1 MSRNLLGAFGRK
13 LDKKLR
19 KWMMI
24 LIVVLAA
31 AVAVLVAQRVNE
43 HRKKPEPQVL
53 TVSTLTDMIPVSD
66 LSTVTST
73 YNGVAQVMNEKNPD
87 KLDYYVAYEA
97 QAQAGV
103 NFDELKPEIDEA
115 SKTVTIRVP
124 AAHFMDAD
132 VDVSSLD
139 FMFNSKKANTSGVT
153 ERAYKA
159 CQEDADRECSSSKAI
174 LELAR
179 ENAVNA
185 VEALTRP
192 LIEQLY
198 PEYTLVVE

>member
-1 MSRNLLGAFGRK
+1 MSKDRLGAFGRT
-13 LDKKLR
+13 LDRKLR

-31 AVAVLVAQRVNE
+31 AVAVLVALRVNE
-43 HRKKPEPQVL
+43 HRKKPEAQVL

-73 YNGVAQVMNEKNPD
+73 YNGVAEVMNEKNPD

-97 QAQAGV
+97 QVQAGV
-103 NFDELKPEIDEA
+103 DFAGLQPEVDEA

-124 AAHFMDAD
+124 DAYFKKAN
-132 VDVSSLD
+132 VDMASLD

-159 CQEDADRECSSSKAI
+159 CQEDADRECSSSEAI

>member
-1 MSRNLLGAFGRK
+1 MSKNLWGAFSRK

-19 KWMMI
+19 KWTMI

-31 AVAVLVAQRVNE
+31 AVVVLVALRVNE
-43 HRKKPEPQVL
+43 HRKKTEPQVL

-103 NFDELKPEIDEA
+103 NFDELQPEIDEA

-124 AAHFMDAD
+124 AAHFMDAN
-132 VDVSSLD
+132 VDVSSMD
-139 FMFNSKKANTSGVT
+139 FMFNNKKADTFGVT

-159 CQEDADRECSSSKAI
+159 CQEDADRECSRCEAI

-179 ENAVNA
+179 ENAVNT

-192 LIEQLY
+192 LVEQLY

>member
-1 MSRNLLGAFGRK
+1 MSRNLLEAFGRK

-87 KLDYYVAYEA
+87 KLDYYVSYKAKV
-97 QAQAGV
+97 QAGV
-103 NFDELKPEIDEA
+103 DFADLQPEIDEA

-124 AAHFMDAD
+124 EACFKKAN
-132 VDVSSLD
+132 VDMASLD
-139 FMFNSKKANTSGVT
+139 FMFNSKKADTSGVT

-159 CQEDADRECSSSKAI
+159 CQEDAERECSSSEAI

>member
-97 QAQAGV
+97 QVQAGV
-103 NFDELKPEIDEA
+103 NFDELQPEIDEA

-124 AAHFMDAD
+124 DACFKKAN
-132 VDVSSLD
+132 VDMASLD

-159 CQEDADRECSSSKAI
+159 CQEDADRECSCSEAI

-179 ENAVNA
+179 ENAVNT

-192 LIEQLY
+192 LVEQLY

>member
-103 NFDELKPEIDEA
+103 NFNELQPEIDEA

-124 AAHFMDAD
+124 DAYFKKAN
-132 VDVSSLD
+132 VDMASLD

-159 CQEDADRECSSSKAI
+159 CQEDAERECSCSEAI

-179 ENAVNA
+179 ENAVNT

-192 LIEQLY
+192 LVEQLY

>member
-1 MSRNLLGAFGRK
+1 MSRNLLEAFGRK

-31 AVAVLVAQRVNE
+31 AVAVLVALRVNE

-103 NFDELKPEIDEA
+103 NFDELQPEIDEA
-115 SKTVTIRVP
+115 SKTVTIRDP
-124 AAHFMDAD
+124 AAHFMDAN

-139 FMFNSKKANTSGVT
+139 FMFNNKKADTSGVT

-159 CQEDADRECSSSKAI
+159 CQEDADRECSRCEAI

-179 ENAVNA
+179 ENAVNT

-192 LIEQLY
+192 LVEQLY

>member
-1 MSRNLLGAFGRK
+1 MSRNLWGAFSRK

-31 AVAVLVAQRVNE
+31 AVVVLVALRVNE
-43 HRKKPEPQVL
+43 HRNKPEPQVL

-97 QAQAGV
+97 QVQAGV
-103 NFDELKPEIDEA
+103 DFADLQPEVDEA

-124 AAHFMDAD
+124 AAHFMDAN

-139 FMFNSKKANTSGVT
+139 FMFNNKKADTSGVT

-159 CQEDADRECSSSKAI
+159 CQEDADRECSCSEAI

-179 ENAVNA
+179 ENAVNT

-192 LIEQLY
+192 LVEQLY

>member
-1 MSRNLLGAFGRK
+1 M
-13 LDKKLR
+13 
-19 KWMMI
+19 
-24 LIVVLAA
+24 
-31 AVAVLVAQRVNE
+31 LVAQRVNE

-103 NFDELKPEIDEA
+103 NFDELQPEIDEA

-124 AAHFMDAD
+124 AAHFMDAN

-159 CQEDADRECSSSKAI
+159 CQEDADRECSRCEAI

-179 ENAVNA
+179 ENAVNT

-192 LIEQLY
+192 LVEQLY

>member
-1 MSRNLLGAFGRK
+1 MSRNLLGAFSRK

-31 AVAVLVAQRVNE
+31 AVAVLVALRVNE
-43 HRKKPEPQVL
+43 HRNKPEPQVL

-73 YNGVAQVMNEKNPD
+73 YNGVAEVMNEKNPD

-97 QAQAGV
+97 KVQAGV
-103 NFDELKPEIDEA
+103 NFDELQSEVDEA

-124 AAHFMDAD
+124 DAYFKKAN

-159 CQEDADRECSSSKAI
+159 CQEDADRECSSSEAI

>member
-1 MSRNLLGAFGRK
+1 MSKDRLGAFGRT
-13 LDKKLR
+13 LDRKLR

-31 AVAVLVAQRVNE
+31 AVAVLVALRVNE
-43 HRKKPEPQVL
+43 HRKKPEAQVL

-73 YNGVAQVMNEKNPD
+73 YNGVAEVMNEKNPD

-97 QAQAGV
+97 KVQAGV
-103 NFDELKPEIDEA
+103 DFDELQPEVDEA

-124 AAHFMDAD
+124 DAYFKKAN
-132 VDVSSLD
+132 VDMASLD

-159 CQEDADRECSSSKAI
+159 CQEDADRECSSSEAI

>member
-1 MSRNLLGAFGRK
+1 MSRNLLEAFGRK

-31 AVAVLVAQRVNE
+31 VVAVNE

-53 TVSTLTDMIPVSD
+53 TVSTLTDMIPVSN

-103 NFDELKPEIDEA
+103 NFNELQPEVDEA

-124 AAHFMDAD
+124 AAHFMDAN

-139 FMFNSKKANTSGVT
+139 FMFNNKKADTSGVT

-159 CQEDADRECSSSKAI
+159 CQEDADRECSSSEAI

>member
-1 MSRNLLGAFGRK
+1 MSRNLLGAFSRK

-43 HRKKPEPQVL
+43 HRNKPEPQVL

-103 NFDELKPEIDEA
+103 NFG
-115 SKTVTIRVP
+115 RV
-124 AAHFMDAD
+124 AARD
-132 VDVSSLD
+132 
-139 FMFNSKKANTSGVT
+139 
-153 ERAYKA
+153 
-159 CQEDADRECSSSKAI
+159 
-174 LELAR
+174 
-179 ENAVNA
+179 
-185 VEALTRP
+185 
-192 LIEQLY
+192 
-198 PEYTLVVE
+198 

>member
-1 MSRNLLGAFGRK
+1 MSRNLLEAFGRK

-31 AVAVLVAQRVNE
+31 AVAVLVAQRVDG

-103 NFDELKPEIDEA
+103 NFNELQPEIDEA

-124 AAHFMDAD
+124 AAHFMDAN

-139 FMFNSKKANTSGVT
+139 FMFNNKKADTSGVT

-159 CQEDADRECSSSKAI
+159 CQEDADRECSRCEAI
-174 LELAR
+174 LKLAR
-179 ENAVNA
+179 ENAVNT

-192 LIEQLY
+192 LVEQLY

>member
-1 MSRNLLGAFGRK
+1 MSRNLLEAFGRK

-97 QAQAGV
+97 QVQAGV
-103 NFDELKPEIDEA
+103 DFADLQPEVDEA

-124 AAHFMDAD
+124 AAHFKKAN

-139 FMFNSKKANTSGVT
+139 FMFNNKKANTSGVT

-159 CQEDADRECSSSKAI
+159 CQEDADRECSRCEAI

-179 ENAVNA
+179 ENAVNT

-192 LIEQLY
+192 LVEQLY

>member
-1 MSRNLLGAFGRK
+1 MSRNLLEAFGRK

-97 QAQAGV
+97 KVQAGV
-103 NFDELKPEIDEA
+103 NFDELQPEIDEA

-124 AAHFMDAD
+124 DAYFKKAN

-159 CQEDADRECSSSKAI
+159 CQEDADRECSSSEAI

-179 ENAVNA
+179 ENAVNT

-192 LIEQLY
+192 LVEQLY

>member
-1 MSRNLLGAFGRK
+1 MSRNLLGAFSRK

-103 NFDELKPEIDEA
+103 NFNELQPEIDEA

-124 AAHFMDAD
+124 AAHFMDAN

-139 FMFNSKKANTSGVT
+139 FMFNNKKGDTSGVT

-159 CQEDADRECSSSKAI
+159 CQEDAERECSSSEAI
-174 LELAR
+174 LKLAR

-192 LIEQLY
+192 LVEQLY
-198 PEYTLVVE
+198 PEYTLVVA

>member
-1 MSRNLLGAFGRK
+1 MSKERLGAFGRA
-13 LDKKLR
+13 LDRKLR

-31 AVAVLVAQRVNE
+31 AVAVLVALRVNE
-43 HRKKPEPQVL
+43 HRKKPEAQVL

-73 YNGVAQVMNEKNPD
+73 YNGVAEVMNEKNPD

-97 QAQAGV
+97 KVQAGV
-103 NFDELKPEIDEA
+103 DFADLQPEIDEA

-124 AAHFMDAD
+124 DAYYMDAD
-132 VDVSSLD
+132 VDMASLD

-159 CQEDADRECSSSKAI
+159 CQEDADRECGSSEAI

>member
-1 MSRNLLGAFGRK
+1 MSKDWLGAFGRA
-13 LDKKLR
+13 LDRKLR

-31 AVAVLVAQRVNE
+31 AVAVLVALRVNE
-43 HRKKPEPQVL
+43 HRKKPEAQVL

-73 YNGVAQVMNEKNPD
+73 YNGVAEVMNEKNPD

-97 QAQAGV
+97 KVQAGV
-103 NFDELKPEIDEA
+103 DFANLQPEIDEA

-124 AAHFMDAD
+124 DAYYMDAD
-132 VDVSSLD
+132 VDMASLD
-139 FMFNSKKANTSGVT
+139 FMFNRKKANTSGVT

-159 CQEDADRECSSSKAI
+159 CQEDADRECGSSEAI

>member
-73 YNGVAQVMNEKNPD
+73 YNGVAQVMNETNPD

-97 QAQAGV
+97 KVQAGV
-103 NFDELKPEIDEA
+103 DFADLQPEIDEA

-124 AAHFMDAD
+124 AAHFMDAT

-139 FMFNSKKANTSGVT
+139 FMFNSKKADTSGVT

-159 CQEDADRECSSSKAI
+159 CQEDAERECSSSEAI
-174 LELAR
+174 LKLAR

-198 PEYTLVVE
+198 PQYTLVVE

>member
-103 NFDELKPEIDEA
+103 NFDELQPEIDEA

-124 AAHFMDAD
+124 AAHFMDAN

-139 FMFNSKKANTSGVT
+139 FMFNNKKADTSGVT

-159 CQEDADRECSSSKAI
+159 CQEDADCECSCSEAI

-179 ENAVNA
+179 ENAVNT

-192 LIEQLY
+192 LVEQLY

>member
-1 MSRNLLGAFGRK
+1 MSKNLWGAFGRK

-24 LIVVLAA
+24 LIVVLAV
-31 AVAVLVAQRVNE
+31 AVAVLVALRVNE
-43 HRKKPEPQVL
+43 HRNKPEPQVL

-103 NFDELKPEIDEA
+103 NFDELQPEIDEA

-124 AAHFMDAD
+124 AAHFMDAN

-139 FMFNSKKANTSGVT
+139 FMFNNKKANTSGVT

-159 CQEDADRECSSSKAI
+159 CQEDADRECSRCEAI

-179 ENAVNA
+179 ENAVNT

-192 LIEQLY
+192 LVEQLY

>member
-103 NFDELKPEIDEA
+103 NFNELQPEIDEA

-124 AAHFMDAD
+124 DAYFKKAN
-132 VDVSSLD
+132 VDMASLD
-139 FMFNSKKANTSGVT
+139 FMFNNKKADTSGVT

-159 CQEDADRECSSSKAI
+159 CQEDADRECSCSEAI

-179 ENAVNA
+179 ENAVNT

-192 LIEQLY
+192 LVEQLY

>member
-1 MSRNLLGAFGRK
+1 MSKDWLGAFGRA
-13 LDKKLR
+13 LDRKLR
-19 KWMMI
+19 KWMMR

-31 AVAVLVAQRVNE
+31 AVAVLVALRVNE
-43 HRKKPEPQVL
+43 HRKKPEAQVL

-73 YNGVAQVMNEKNPD
+73 YNGVAEVMNEKNPD

-97 QAQAGV
+97 KVQAGV
-103 NFDELKPEIDEA
+103 DFADLQPEIDEA

-124 AAHFMDAD
+124 DAYFKKAN
-132 VDVSSLD
+132 VDMASLD

-159 CQEDADRECSSSKAI
+159 CQEDADRECSSSEAI

-179 ENAVNA
+179 ENAENA

>member
-1 MSRNLLGAFGRK
+1 MSRNLLGAFSRK

-19 KWMMI
+19 KWMMN

-103 NFDELKPEIDEA
+103 NFDELQPEIDEA

-124 AAHFMDAD
+124 DAHFMDAN

-139 FMFNSKKANTSGVT
+139 FMFNNKKADTSGVT

-159 CQEDADRECSSSKAI
+159 CQEDAERECSSSEAI
-174 LELAR
+174 LKLAR

-198 PEYTLVVE
+198 PEYTLVVA

>member
-1 MSRNLLGAFGRK
+1 MSKDRLGAFGRA
-13 LDKKLR
+13 LDRKLR

-31 AVAVLVAQRVNE
+31 AVAVLVALRVNE
-43 HRKKPEPQVL
+43 HRKKSEAQVL

-66 LSTVTST
+66 LSAVTST
-73 YNGVAQVMNEKNPD
+73 YNGVAEVMNEKNPD
-87 KLDYYVAYEA
+87 KMDYYVAYEA
-97 QAQAGV
+97 QVQAGV
-103 NFDELKPEIDEA
+103 DFADLQPEIDEA

-124 AAHFMDAD
+124 DAYFKKAN
-132 VDVSSLD
+132 VDMASLD

-159 CQEDADRECSSSKAI
+159 CQEDADRECSSSEAI

>member
-73 YNGVAQVMNEKNPD
+73 YNGVAEVMNEKNPD

-97 QAQAGV
+97 KVQAWV
-103 NFDELKPEIDEA
+103 NFDELQPEIDEA

-124 AAHFMDAD
+124 DAYFKKAN
-132 VDVSSLD
+132 VDMASLD
-139 FMFNSKKANTSGVT
+139 FMFNNKKADTSGVT

-159 CQEDADRECSSSKAI
+159 CQEDADRECSCSEAI

-192 LIEQLY
+192 LVEQLY

>member
-73 YNGVAQVMNEKNPD
+73 YNGVAEVMNEKNPD

-97 QAQAGV
+97 KVQAGV
-103 NFDELKPEIDEA
+103 NFDELQSEVDEA

-124 AAHFMDAD
+124 DAYFKKAN

-159 CQEDADRECSSSKAI
+159 CQEDADRECSSSEAI

>member
-1 MSRNLLGAFGRK
+1 MSKNLWGAFSRK

-43 HRKKPEPQVL
+43 YRKKPEPQVL

-73 YNGVAQVMNEKNPD
+73 YNGVAEVMNEKNPD

-97 QAQAGV
+97 KVQAWV
-103 NFDELKPEIDEA
+103 NFDELQPEIDEA

-124 AAHFMDAD
+124 DAYFKKAN
-132 VDVSSLD
+132 VDMASLD
-139 FMFNSKKANTSGVT
+139 FMFNNKKADTSGVT

-159 CQEDADRECSSSKAI
+159 CQEDADRECSCSEAI

-192 LIEQLY
+192 LVEQLY

>member
-1 MSRNLLGAFGRK
+1 MGAFGRA
-13 LDKKLR
+13 LDRKLR
-19 KWMMI
+19 KWSMI

-31 AVAVLVAQRVNE
+31 AVAVLVALRVNE
-43 HRKKPEPQVL
+43 HRKKPEAQVL

-73 YNGVAQVMNEKNPD
+73 YNGVAEVMNEKNPD
-87 KLDYYVAYEA
+87 KMDYYVAYEA
-97 QAQAGV
+97 QVQAGV
-103 NFDELKPEIDEA
+103 DFADLQPEIDEA

-124 AAHFMDAD
+124 DAYYMDAD
-132 VDVSSLD
+132 VDMASLD

-159 CQEDADRECSSSKAI
+159 CQEDADRECGSSEAI

>member
-103 NFDELKPEIDEA
+103 NFDELQPEIDEA

-124 AAHFMDAD
+124 AAHFMDAN

-139 FMFNSKKANTSGVT
+139 FMFNNKKADTSGVT

-159 CQEDADRECSSSKAI
+159 CQEDADRECS
-174 LELAR
+174 
-179 ENAVNA
+179 
-185 VEALTRP
+185 
-192 LIEQLY
+192 
-198 PEYTLVVE
+198 

>member
-1 MSRNLLGAFGRK
+1 MSKDWLGAFGRA
-13 LDKKLR
+13 LDRKLR

-43 HRKKPEPQVL
+43 HRKKPEAQVL

-73 YNGVAQVMNEKNPD
+73 YNGVAEVMNEKNPD

-97 QAQAGV
+97 QVQAGV
-103 NFDELKPEIDEA
+103 DFADLQPEIDEA

-124 AAHFMDAD
+124 DAYYMDAD
-132 VDVSSLD
+132 VDMASLD

-159 CQEDADRECSSSKAI
+159 CQEDADRECGSSEAI

>member
-1 MSRNLLGAFGRK
+1 MSKNLLGAFGRK
-13 LDKKLR
+13 LDKRLR

-24 LIVVLAA
+24 LIVVLAV

-43 HRKKPEPQVL
+43 HRNKPEPQVL

-87 KLDYYVAYEA
+87 KLDYYVAYKA
-97 QAQAGV
+97 KVQAGV
-103 NFDELKPEIDEA
+103 DFADLQPEVDEA

-124 AAHFMDAD
+124 AAHFMDAN

-139 FMFNSKKANTSGVT
+139 FMFNNKKADTSGVT

-159 CQEDADRECSSSKAI
+159 CQEDANRECSCSEAI

-179 ENAVNA
+179 ENAVNT

-192 LIEQLY
+192 LVEQLY

>member
-1 MSRNLLGAFGRK
+1 MSKDRLGAFGRA
-13 LDKKLR
+13 LDRKLR

-31 AVAVLVAQRVNE
+31 AVAVLVALRVNE
-43 HRKKPEPQVL
+43 HRKKPEAQVL

-73 YNGVAQVMNEKNPD
+73 YNGVAEVMNEKNPD

-97 QAQAGV
+97 QVQAGV
-103 NFDELKPEIDEA
+103 DFANLQPEVDEA
-115 SKTVTIRVP
+115 GKTVTIRVP
-124 AAHFMDAD
+124 DAYFKKAN
-132 VDVSSLD
+132 VDMASLD

-159 CQEDADRECSSSKAI
+159 CQEDADRECSSSEAI

>member
-53 TVSTLTDMIPVSD
+53 TVSTLTDMIPVSN

-103 NFDELKPEIDEA
+103 NFNELQPEIDEA

-124 AAHFMDAD
+124 AAHFMDAN

-139 FMFNSKKANTSGVT
+139 FMFNNKKADTSGVT

-159 CQEDADRECSSSKAI
+159 CQEDADRECSCSEAI

-179 ENAVNA
+179 ENAVNT